1 MVEVIK
7 LFPHGAVDAWSESAD
22 AFKVNGQHLKPY
34 FVGQPINKLVVH
46 TLTDPKPH
54 KSEG

>member
-1 MVEVIK
+1 VVEVIK